1 MKRKLTGSATGSIIL
16 FLASSMLASVL
27 GIRQVDRMSLEDAW
41 VASADLKI
49 GQIIIPRF
57 LDQQKIKP
65 QEGQAMADPRA
76 LIGKRLTVD
85 KKAGESFDPQ
95 DVIPVQTPTLAQVVP
110 EGRVLYTLTPDPSG
124 IPVAQLRG
132 GDRLDVLVSN
142 RFGVTSVAKD
152 VRLIGVM
159 RPSRGAAASSDKG
172 VMSLLEQNRP
182 AAAGG
187 SGVTSLVVAVYPEDI
202 YPLARIGSKDK
213 VTLVLHGARD
223 MADGEPLTVKPVQTH
238 REIEMVQGLTRK
250 TIRVKI

>member
-16 FLASSMLASVL
+16 FLASSVLASAL
-27 GIRQVDRMSLEDAW
+27 GIRQVDRMSLEEAW

-49 GQIIIPRF
+49 GQIITPRF
-57 LDQQKIKP
+57 LSKQKIKP
-65 QEGQAMADPRA
+65 VDGQVMAEPSS
-76 LIGKRLTVD
+76 LIGKRLTVE
-85 KKAGESFDPQ
+85 KKAGEAFGTQ
-95 DVIPVQTPTLAQVVP
+95 DVVPVRTPTLAQAVP

-124 IPVAQLRG
+124 IPVSQLRG

-159 RPSRGAAASSDKG
+159 RPSRGAASSGDKG

-182 AAAGG
+182 AAAAG

-202 YPLARIGSKDK
+202 YPLASIGSKDK
-213 VTLVLHGARD
+213 VSLVLHGSRD
-223 MADGEPLTVKPVQTH
+223 LADGQPLTVKPAQTH

-250 TIRVKI
+250 TIRVRI